1 MDLDQHRR
9 IINKGKKDKS
19 VTANEPKETTH
30 IGLRHVRLCL
40 QSIADSAHL
49 REVALLVAGVATL
62 VVTLS
67 CH

>member
-9 IINKGKKDKS
+9 IITKEKDKS
-19 VTANEPKETTH
+19 VTANEPEETIR
-30 IGLRHVRLCL
+30 IGLRRVRVCL

-67 CH
+67 IR